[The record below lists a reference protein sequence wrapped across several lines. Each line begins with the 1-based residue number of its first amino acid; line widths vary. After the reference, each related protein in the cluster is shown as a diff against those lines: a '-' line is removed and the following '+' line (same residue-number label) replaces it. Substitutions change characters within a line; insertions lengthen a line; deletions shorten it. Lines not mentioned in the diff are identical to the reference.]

1 MSKTVKRPRAAP
13 EGWHSVTP
21 RMVARGAEELVAFVK
36 RVFQATGEYRSDVPS
51 VIKIGDSPIMISEA
65 GVRAPMGAF
74 LYVYV
79 PDTDE
84 VYRRAVAAGA
94 RVLEEPS
101 LTPYGDRR
109 CMVEDRWGNTWQIAT
124 RSKQKGDRAR
134 HVAASKRR

>member
-21 RMVARGAEELVAFVK
+21 RIVARGVEDLVAFIK
-36 RVFQATGEYRSDVPS
+36 RVFEATGEYRSDVPS
-51 VIKIGDSPIMISEA
+51 VVKIGDSLIMISEA

-79 PDTDE
+79 SDTDK

-101 LTPYGDRR
+101 AQPYGDRR

-124 RSKQKGDRAR
+124 RSERKGDRPR
-134 HVAASKRR
+134 RVAASKRR

>member
-21 RMVARGAEELVAFVK
+21 RIVARGVEELVLFAK
-36 RVFQATGEYRSDVPS
+36 RVFRATGDYRSDVPS

-79 PDTDE
+79 PDTDA

-101 LTPYGDRR
+101 VQPYGDRR
-109 CMVEDRWGNTWQIAT
+109 SMVEDKWGNVWQIAT
-124 RSKQKGDRAR
+124 RSEKKRGPARRRAN
-134 HVAASKRR
+134 SGRR

>member
-1 MSKTVKRPRAAP
+1 MSETVKRPRAAP

-21 RMVARGAEELVAFVK
+21 RIVAREAEELVAFIK
-36 RVFQATGEYRSDVPS
+36 RVFHATGEYRSDVPS

-94 RVLEEPS
+94 RVLEKPS
-101 LTPYGDRR
+101 AQPYGDRR
-109 CMVEDRWGNTWQIAT
+109 CMVEDKWGNTWQIAT
-124 RSKQKGDRAR
+124 RSEEKRVPAR
-134 HVAASKRR
+134 RGADSGRR